1 MTLHDLVGIHTLT
14 GVEYGRVCNHSDLC
28 ADVANCGKFTL
39 DGVTYAAIEDPD
51 DGYRSHMRDLIICE
65 EPAKIQLPPTLVAC
79 VRSDRFDDDTLI
91 LYDLMTG
98 KLILEVGTR
107 NYNDW
112 YPCFC
117 WNYHPENLACNADKG
132 EVKS

>member
-1 MTLHDLVGIHTLT
+1 MTLQDLVGVHTLT
-14 GVEYGRVCNHSDLC
+14 GVGFGKVKSPSAFYETSG
-28 ADVANCGKFTL
+28 CGKFTL

-51 DGYRSHMRDLIICE
+51 DGYRSAMKELVTCE
-65 EPAKIQLPPTLVAC
+65 EQPQFQIPPTLVAC

-117 WNYHPENLACNADKG
+117 WSYHPENLACNADKG